1 MIFREEFYPK
11 KIKKFSISKSRKR
24 FKNKKNKN
32 LIFLLEKRFF
42 WMKKFIKNKKKI
54 IELGSGN
61 GACKDILNN
70 KNIILTDIQKYPWIS
85 KKLDMNKLNLG
96 KKNIK
101 KIDVFI
107 INHALHHCP
116 NPTKLL
122 KKILIYLKKDGFVL
136 INDPEISFFFRF
148 FLFFLNHEGWSF
160 KVDVFD
166 TKKDLFKSNNPWL
179 ANNAIARLLFNNE
192 SVFSSY
198 FPEYRIIKNEL
209 SEFFI
214 FLNSGG
220 VVSEI
225 LHIPIN
231 KFLFNL
237 LYYIDRMLIFLFP
250 NIFSLNRSIVLKKI
264 K

>member
-1 MIFREEFYPK
+1 
-11 KIKKFSISKSRKR
+11 
-24 FKNKKNKN
+24 
-32 LIFLLEKRFF
+32 
-42 WMKKFIKNKKKI
+42 
-54 IELGSGN
+54 
-61 GACKDILNN
+61 
-70 KNIILTDIQKYPWIS
+70 
-85 KKLDMNKLNLG
+85 MNKLNLG

-231 KFLFNL
+231 KFIFNL